1 MKTLRQM
8 MDLIEN
14 FQQVPEGSEQKK
26 PLKTHKSGCGYNHG
40 HDCDCSG
47 TLTHASNCHYNYG
60 HDCDCGL
67 DELKHQQQNKQQGV
81 AEGLNEMDKSQTPPG
96 RDGDIDWTKK
106 QIHLGPEHT
115 MKAKDVAKHALK
127 ALDKTM
133 KKSHADTPK
142 KKGVAEHQMEE
153 STPDALA
160 KIDNLFRK

>member
-26 PLKTHKSGCGYNHG
+26 PLKTHKSECGYNYG

-47 TLTHASNCHYNYG
+47 TLTHASDCHYNYG

-81 AEGLNEMDKSQTPPG
+81 AE
-96 RDGDIDWTKK
+96 
-106 QIHLGPEHT
+106 
-115 MKAKDVAKHALK
+115 
-127 ALDKTM
+127 
-133 KKSHADTPK
+133 
-142 KKGVAEHQMEE
+142 HQMEE

>member
-81 AEGLNEMDKSQTPPG
+81 AEGMSRDEYNQIQYAIDNFKDEYGEEPSGPDIFNIADSLGVEPDAVINVLYG
-96 RDGDIDWTKK
+96 RIV
-106 QIHLGPEHT
+106 PEQ
-115 MKAKDVAKHALK
+115 
-127 ALDKTM
+127 
-133 KKSHADTPK
+133 
-142 KKGVAEHQMEE
+142 GVAEHQMEE